1 MSGYHPDQG
10 ATPPAPPPKPGSH
23 ETSRMATP
31 SGAGSSSSVPPPPP
45 PPPGYGNYGANEP
58 SQLQHVQAAD
68 AEAGVQQ
75 QQLDLPRPMPDP
87 GEGWLPEMLQDKS
100 IQDLAAILANPA
112 LLQALTHA
120 PTAAHPSLTASHVAL
135 TSALSS
141 NAALG
146 AQLSGMGARLAG
158 ARSATQAQLL
168 SAHALERQWRQR
180 QSDMDHALAP
190 FSPAALYQALAHG
203 VQEQAQVCQAMED
216 SFLEGGGGGR
226 GEGARGG
233 GGGGGGVGGG
243 GELLTEREVAEW
255 VKGYREAKV
264 LYYQRQERKERWD
277 EGRVGGWR

>member
-1 MSGYHPDQG
+1 MSRYHPDQG

-58 SQLQHVQAAD
+58 LQLQHVQAAD
-68 AEAGVQQ
+68 AEAAGVQQ
-75 QQLDLPRPMPDP
+75 QQQQLDVPQPMPDP
-87 GEGWLPEMLQDKS
+87 GENWLPEMLQDKS
-100 IQDLAAILANPA
+100 IQDLAAILASPA

-120 PTAAHPSLTASHVAL
+120 PTAAHPSLTASHAAL
-135 TSALSS
+135 ASALSS

-146 AQLSGMGARLAG
+146 AQLGGMGARLAG

-226 GEGARGG
+226 GDGAPGG
-233 GGGGGGVGGG
+233 GGGGGA

>member
-1 MSGYHPDQG
+1 MSRYHPDQG

-58 SQLQHVQAAD
+58 LQLQHVQAAD

-75 QQLDLPRPMPDP
+75 QQQQQQLDVPQPMPDP
-87 GEGWLPEMLQDKS
+87 GENWLPEMLQDKS
-100 IQDLAAILANPA
+100 IQDLAAILASPA
-112 LLQALTHA
+112 LLHALAHA
-120 PTAAHPSLTASHVAL
+120 PTAAHPSLTASHAAL
-135 TSALSS
+135 ASALAS

-146 AQLSGMGARLAG
+146 AQLGGMGARLAG

-226 GEGARGG
+226 GDGARGEG
-233 GGGGGGVGGG
+233 GGGA

>member
-1 MSGYHPDQG
+1 MAGYHPDQG

-31 SGAGSSSSVPPPPP
+31 SGAGISSSVPPPPP
-45 PPPGYGNYGANEP
+45 PPPGYGNYGAHEP

-68 AEAGVQQ
+68 AEAAVQQQQ
-75 QQLDLPRPMPDP
+75 QQLDVPQPMPDP
-87 GEGWLPEMLQDKS
+87 GEGWLPEMLQHKS
-100 IQDLAAILANPA
+100 IQDLAAILASPA

-120 PTAAHPSLTASHVAL
+120 PTAAHPSLTASHLEL

-216 SFLEGGGGGR
+216 SFLEGGGGR
-226 GEGARGG
+226 GEGVGG
-233 GGGGGGVGGG
+233 GGGE
-243 GELLTEREVAEW
+243 GELLTEREAAEW